1 MGMSISLHT
10 SQDKELKIK
19 LRTLDMTATKFP
31 VLQITAYESDSVG
44 SFQEVTIFPTMEQLI
59 DLRNKVDAYI
69 EESLIKDTEE
79 TVNG

>member
-10 SQDKELKIK
+10 SQDEKLEIE
-19 LRTLDMTATKFP
+19 LRTLNMTATKFP
-31 VLQITAYESDSVG
+31 VLKFSAYQDTALG
-44 SFQEVTIFPTMEQLI
+44 SFQDVTIFPTMEQLI
-59 DLRNKVDAYI
+59 DLQSKLNKYL